1 MNSETKSSPVLIFA
15 AWLFVGIPAGW
26 GVYNTVHNSMKL
38 FQPPVAQPA
47 QALPT
52 K

>member
-1 MNSETKSSPVLIFA
+1 MSNETKSSPVLVFI
-15 AWLFVGIPAGW
+15 AWLFVGIPSGW

-38 FQPPVAQPA
+38 FQQPVGQPA
-47 QALPT
+47 ATIPA